1 MTNYLL
7 VAGGQLQGGYP
18 WSIHAVASATGSE
31 SAVETAWANG
41 WATIMGDATLKTFY
55 PVGTELTYSYTSTA
69 DASFRQTTVTQT
81 NATFNGTSVSA
92 SLPFQSCPIVTLRT
106 ANRTRWGRG
115 RWYMPAPAVNAMSTT
130 APVLSTAFES
140 ALDAALQNAFTTW
153 VASFT
158 LQILHKKGTKSGPG
172 PMTLTGVTACDT
184 SNKLAV
190 QRRRGDKYVP
200 VRTSVTI

>member
-18 WSIHAVASATGSE
+18 WSIHAVASGTNSE
-31 SAVETAWANG
+31 SATETAWENG
-41 WATIMGDATLKTFY
+41 WAAIMGDTTLKTFY
-55 PVGTELTYSYTSTA
+55 PTGTELTYTYTSTA

-81 NATFNGTSVSA
+81 NATYAGTAVTA
-92 SLPFQSCPIVTLRT
+92 SLPFQASPIVTLRT
-106 ANRTRWGRG
+106 ASHTRWGRG
-115 RWYMPAPAVNAMSTT
+115 RWYLPAPCVGAMATT
-130 APVLSTAFES
+130 GPYLSTAFAS
-140 ALDAALQNAFTTW
+140 ALDAALQNAFAAW
-153 VASFT
+153 YASFT

-172 PMTLTGVTACDT
+172 PMTLTPVTACDT

-200 VRTSVTI
+200 IRTSVTI